1 MNMKNRS
8 PDIKWIINDLKP
20 GRCSERD
27 VSGLIA
33 RIARRI
39 STARSRAADLPLRS
53 LPNLAQKFGIGGIW
67 VKDEAARLELN
78 SFKVLGGSFAIYRFM
93 QERLGLK
100 DEVMSYEYLT
110 SPEVKSKLGEVT
122 FASATDGNHGKSIAW
137 AASKLGH
144 KSVIYVHPLATRRA
158 LTPSGTSA
166 PRSR

>member
-20 GRCSERD
+20 KD
-27 VSGLIA
+27 VALSKEMFPVDVA
-33 RIARRI
+33 RIARKFHRQIPGYQI
-39 STARSRAADLPLRS
+39 SPLRS

-122 FASATDGNHGKSIAW
+122 FASATDGNHGKGIAW
-137 AASKLGH
+137 AASSGEPGYTRQGAPDGAERLKLA
-144 KSVIYVHPLATRRA
+144 S
-158 LTPSGTSA
+158 SA
-166 PRSR
+166 R